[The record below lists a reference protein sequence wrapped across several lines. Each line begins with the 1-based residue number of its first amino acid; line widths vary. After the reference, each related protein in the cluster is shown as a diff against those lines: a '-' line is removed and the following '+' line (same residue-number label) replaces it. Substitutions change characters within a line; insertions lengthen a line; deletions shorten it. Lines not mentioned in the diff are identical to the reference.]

1 MRSVRG
7 LKEVDDVLGL
17 GTLRAVL
24 VRGSVEHVTIA
35 VDDVG
40 RGNRQLPALV
50 AIHKRQVDEGTLIDR
65 LLFVGDAVSL
75 AELPR
80 HFVSGIGEQRKAQ
93 FVLVAHEE
101 RLLHGLRRNRNQGG
115 V

>member
-17 GTLRAVL
+17 GTLRVVL
-24 VRGSVEHVTIA
+24 VRRSVEQVTIA

-40 RGNRQLPALV
+40 RGNRQLPTLV
-50 AIHKRQVDEGTLIDR
+50 AIHKRQVHEGTLIDR
-65 LLFVGDAVSL
+65 VLLVGAAGSS

-80 HFVSGIGEQRKAQ
+80 QVVAGIGEQRKAQ
-93 FVLVAHEE
+93 LVLVAHEE
-101 RLLHGLRRNRNQGG
+101 
-115 V
+115 